1 MSSQRPRRSAIAE
14 GALTPDR
21 ALALTHFPAARRHSV
36 EAIWRI
42 DATFAE
48 IVAGTTEPHVG
59 AIRLAWWREALER
72 LDTQDPPA
80 EPRLRAVADHCL
92 PYGISGAMLAAIADG
107 YMTLLEERPDS
118 ARIGKAG
125 AQHFRAIAD
134 LIGHDDH
141 LLDRAGALA
150 MLAQVRSLCSSD
162 LKPAAMDHLQALGG
176 HKFAKPLRPLTLLA
190 RLAARDFLRR
200 EAEPE
205 GTPGRAFVMLSHRLT
220 GTVTGAR

>member
-1 MSSQRPRRSAIAE
+1 MSSWRPKRSAIAE

-21 ALALTHFPAARRHSV
+21 ALALTHFPAALRDSV

-80 EPRLRAVADHCL
+80 EPRLRAIADHCL
-92 PYGISGAMLAAIADG
+92 PFGLSGTTLAAIEDG
-107 YMTLLEERPDS
+107 YMTLLEEHPDS
-118 ARIGKAG
+118 GRIGRAG
-125 AQHFRAIAD
+125 AQMFRAIAD
-134 LIGHDDH
+134 LIGHDDAM
-141 LLDRAGALA
+141 LDRAGALA
-150 MLAQVRSLCSSD
+150 MLARVRRFCSSD
-162 LKPAAMDHLQALGG
+162 VKPAARDHLQALGG
-176 HKFAKPLRPLTLLA
+176 HCFAKPLRPLTILA

-200 EAEPE
+200 EPEQE
-205 GTPGRAFVMLSHRLT
+205 GTPGRAFAMLSHRLS
-220 GTVTGAR
+220 GVVTGAR

>member
-1 MSSQRPRRSAIAE
+1 MSSRRPKRSAIAE

-21 ALALTHFPAARRHSV
+21 ALALTHFPAALRDSV

-80 EPRLRAVADHCL
+80 EPRLQAIADHCL
-92 PYGISGAMLAAIADG
+92 PFDLSGATLAAIEDG
-107 YMTLLEERPDS
+107 YMTLLEEHPDS
-118 ARIGKAG
+118 GRIGRAG
-125 AQHFRAIAD
+125 AQMFRAIAG
-134 LIGHDDH
+134 LIGHDDAM
-141 LLDRAGALA
+141 LDRAGALA
-150 MLAQVRSLCSSD
+150 MLARVRGFCSSD
-162 LKPAAMDHLQALGG
+162 VKPAAMDHLQALGG
-176 HKFAKPLRPLTLLA
+176 HSFAKPLRPLTLLA

-200 EAEPE
+200 EPEPE
-205 GTPGRAFVMLSHRLT
+205 GTPGRAFAMLSHRLS
-220 GTVTGAR
+220 GVVTGAR